1 MGLLSKGD
9 EMAKN
14 TAPAKKNDSEVL
26 CDIIVAVDEM
36 GRDFGGVPAPLV
48 EQIKRLRKLCGLV
61 T

>member
-1 MGLLSKGD
+1 
-9 EMAKN
+9 MAKN